1 MKTIDTPFKLWVHLD
16 MSKRSI
22 FPAILIFVVFMVVP
36 VAFWIISTNKNSE
49 DVKGAKT
56 GISGAVIKIISKNG
70 SWDMY
75 KYLCKDSTECLES
88 VSSGKMVEKTS
99 GGGVEDQFVNLG
111 YSSDWA
117 NYEFLKIYVEPGW
130 GSIER
135 LFSATKSDGFDNVA
149 VRNIENN
156 GKNYQVILIPTNI
169 LEQTDVEIVSF
180 SDN

>member
-1 MKTIDTPFKLWVHLD
+1 
-16 MSKRSI
+16 
-22 FPAILIFVVFMVVP
+22 
-36 VAFWIISTNKNSE
+36 
-49 DVKGAKT
+49 
-56 GISGAVIKIISKNG
+56 
-70 SWDMY
+70 
-75 KYLCKDSTECLES
+75 
-88 VSSGKMVEKTS
+88 MVEKTS

>member
-75 KYLCKDSTECLES
+75 KYLCKDSTECLE
-88 VSSGKMVEKTS
+88 
-99 GGGVEDQFVNLG
+99 
-111 YSSDWA
+111 
-117 NYEFLKIYVEPGW
+117 
-130 GSIER
+130 
-135 LFSATKSDGFDNVA
+135 
-149 VRNIENN
+149 
-156 GKNYQVILIPTNI
+156 
-169 LEQTDVEIVSF
+169 
-180 SDN
+180 